1 MSKTALKL
9 DLRVGEAVTFDGG
22 RITITLLD
30 KSGQRARLDIKADE
44 GVKIG
49 TPRIAMAAEQAKK
62 GLTLN

>member
-9 DLRVGEAVTFDGG
+9 DLRTGETVSFDDG

-30 KSGQRARLDIKADE
+30 KSGQRARLDIKAE
-44 GVKIG
+44 KGVKIDK
-49 TPRIAMAAEQAKK
+49 PSASLASDQARK